1 MPYNFLMSFECKFE
15 KTCVLTLLFRV
26 QNYDSIFTIPIFLAK
41 KDSKGRIIFRKSVSI
56 FKVYY

>member
-1 MPYNFLMSFECKFE
+1 MPYNFLMNIECKFE
-15 KTCVLTLLFRV
+15 KSLRFKLDFRV